1 MVPWQT
7 SVILNSASEQWDRK
21 SVISILQ
28 SATIWWNLSE
38 AYSSGFTLE
47 KLSVTNELIYFLYA
61 SEMIIIKN
69 ELNLCPS
76 KAGKC

>member
-7 SVILNSASEQWDRK
+7 SLILNSASEQWDRK
-21 SVISILQ
+21 SVISVLQ